1 MFFLLCSMLVA
12 LSSVVS
18 HAGEIIPE
26 KRIYLVDLS
35 GSMVGQG
42 SVQTANVLDKMKSDL
57 KATVDWVTLE
67 TDFVIV
73 PFTED
78 VLPEIKGE
86 DTDKQGLVREI
97 TSLGIA
103 SGNTDIASAWK
114 CALEELDTSK
124 VNYVFVLSD
133 GYHNRG
139 MSREE
144 MYSFLESSMIN
155 LDEYDVEAYFVL
167 LAPQYRSTAIAGI
180 FDSTDRMHVVESMN
194 ICRQSLATKKS
205 EQESVASAPAGP
217 ATENI
222 DQSSIAQVLNGSDK
236 PDKKCSWLWLWILLA
251 IILIVLIAWI
261 IVRLCPQISLM
272 FPESPMSR
280 HLHGAK
286 IDTEKEACQREKSK
300 VHFLPWVGKNYKK
313 GIDGKRVLVLGESHY
328 CGKPE
333 DDTPYVTRNI
343 IADLLDAA
351 SEHEPYKNTYTK
363 FERALAGKVLD
374 GQEKSELWNSI
385 IFYNFVQSPISG
397 PRTAPTEDEF
407 KMSYQAFFE
416 ILERYRPDYVIAW
429 GKRLYEHLP
438 SSGRQSVNLHL
449 PDGSLLETKEYVLSD
464 GKIVKVLAIQHPSS
478 GFSWD
483 FWHRV
488 IQSFF
493 DL

>member
-1 MFFLLCSMLVA
+1 MKNMFFLLCSMLVA

-167 LAPQYRSTAIAGI
+167 L
-180 FDSTDRMHVVESMN
+180 
-194 ICRQSLATKKS
+194 
-205 EQESVASAPAGP
+205 
-217 ATENI
+217 
-222 DQSSIAQVLNGSDK
+222 
-236 PDKKCSWLWLWILLA
+236 
-251 IILIVLIAWI
+251 
-261 IVRLCPQISLM
+261 
-272 FPESPMSR
+272 
-280 HLHGAK
+280 
-286 IDTEKEACQREKSK
+286 
-300 VHFLPWVGKNYKK
+300 FLK
-313 GIDGKRVLVLGESHY
+313 
-328 CGKPE
+328 
-333 DDTPYVTRNI
+333 
-343 IADLLDAA
+343 
-351 SEHEPYKNTYTK
+351 
-363 FERALAGKVLD
+363 
-374 GQEKSELWNSI
+374 
-385 IFYNFVQSPISG
+385 
-397 PRTAPTEDEF
+397 
-407 KMSYQAFFE
+407 
-416 ILERYRPDYVIAW
+416 
-429 GKRLYEHLP
+429 
-438 SSGRQSVNLHL
+438 
-449 PDGSLLETKEYVLSD
+449 
-464 GKIVKVLAIQHPSS
+464 
-478 GFSWD
+478 
-483 FWHRV
+483 
-488 IQSFF
+488 
-493 DL
+493 